1 MRPLKMSHKLWLAVP
16 VIVVALLAV
25 VGFAG
30 YRTANNQAQAQEQA
44 RSMAARVE
52 AAMLWAGLTET
63 NAARTQA
70 LVVSADPAVGA
81 EFKEVIAATSARIS
95 ELQKSLEAMA
105 QSEADKA
112 QMAKIASARKRMI
125 ELRVQAMK
133 LKDAGEAE
141 QASQLVQQSYKPSVV
156 AYLQT
161 LRDFVELQKQQSE
174 ASQAHM
180 ATASQATVQMA
191 SVAVVVLLVC
201 IVVGAYVLIADI
213 QRALAQARTLAD
225 SIAAGDLS
233 QQQNVVR
240 GDEFGE
246 LLRALYA
253 MSASLAR
260 IVQQVRHSTD
270 SIAVA
275 SSEIASGNHDLSIRT
290 EQTSSNL
297 QQTATAM
304 EQFTSTLQQ
313 SAGSASQAS
322 SLAVGASQV
331 ARRGGEV
338 VAQVVHTMQDI
349 HHSSQKIADIIGVID
364 GIAFQ
369 TNILALNA
377 AVEAARAGEQGR
389 GFAVV
394 AGEVRSLA
402 GRSADAAKEIKRLIG
417 ASVERVDSGARLVES
432 AGSTMDE
439 VVQSVQRVADMIGEI
454 TAASQ
459 EQSAGVAQVNQSV
472 GQLDQMTQ
480 QNAALV
486 EQSAAAAQSLRA
498 QAEQLAQAVAVFKL
512 AGGVAAPAVQPV
524 SRAAPRPAP
533 RPVAPPRAAAAKVKA
548 STHAPRVAASPTAA
562 QHLRKPLP
570 SLAWLQHLHRC
581 HVRAAAPMRGS
592 GKVFK
597 LARGDRFQQS
607 ARSLR
612 RRPGEFAP
620 RQRRCAR
627 AGPWHQTPGRTVRSR
642 HWSPGAA
649 R

>member
-1 MRPLKMSHKLWLAVP
+1 MRPLKMSHKLWVAVL

-30 YRTANNQAQAQEQA
+30 YRTADHQAQV

-180 ATASQATVQMA
+180 ATARQATVQMA

-512 AGGVAAPAVQPV
+512 AGGWQRLLLRQFAV
-524 SRAAPRPAP
+524 R
-533 RPVAPPRAAAAKVKA
+533 
-548 STHAPRVAASPTAA
+548 
-562 QHLRKPLP
+562 HLGPLP
-570 SLAWLQHLHRC
+570 GLW
-581 HVRAAAPMRGS
+581 
-592 GKVFK
+592 
-597 LARGDRFQQS
+597 
-607 ARSLR
+607 R
-612 RRPGEFAP
+612 RRVLLP
-620 RQRRCAR
+620 R
-627 AGPWHQTPGRTVRSR
+627 
-642 HWSPGAA
+642 
-649 R
+649 

>member
-1 MRPLKMSHKLWLAVP
+1 MRPLKMSHKLWLAVL

-30 YRTANNQAQAQEQA
+30 YRTAHNQAQAQEQA

-161 LRDFVELQKQQSE
+161 LRDFVELQKQRSE

-180 ATASQATVQMA
+180 ATVSQATVQMA

-498 QAEQLAQAVAVFKL
+498 QAEQLGPGGGGIQAGWGDGSACCA
-512 AGGVAAPAVQPV
+512 AGFPCGA
-524 SRAAPRPAP
+524 
-533 RPVAPPRAAAAKVKA
+533 
-548 STHAPRVAASPTAA
+548 
-562 QHLRKPLP
+562 
-570 SLAWLQHLHRC
+570 
-581 HVRAAAPMRGS
+581 
-592 GKVFK
+592 
-597 LARGDRFQQS
+597 S
-607 ARSLR
+607 ARSPACGAAACCCCQGEGQRPRSPR
-612 RRPGEFAP
+612 RRFTHGCPSTCASRYQATPGCGTCTGATCGQ
-620 RQRRCAR
+620 QRR
-627 AGPWHQTPGRTVRSR
+627 
-642 HWSPGAA
+642 
-649 R
+649 

>member
-1 MRPLKMSHKLWLAVP
+1 MRPLKMSHKLWLAVL

-30 YRTANNQAQAQEQA
+30 YRTADHQAQAQAQV

-174 ASQAHM
+174 ASQAYM

-275 SSEIASGNHDLSIRT
+275 SSEIASGNQDLSQRT

-313 SAGSASQAS
+313 TAGSASQAS

-512 AGGVAAPAVQPV
+512 AGGMAAPAVQPV

-533 RPVAPPRAAAAKVKA
+533 RPVAPPRAAATKVKT

-562 QHLRKPLP
+562 PAPAQAATKPRL
-570 SLAWLQHLHRC
+570 
-581 HVRAAAPMRGS
+581 AAAP
-592 GKVFK
+592 
-597 LARGDRFQQS
+597 
-607 ARSLR
+607 
-612 RRPGEFAP
+612 AP
-620 RQRRCAR
+620 VPR
-627 AGPWHQTPGRTVRSR
+627 AGSSADEGEWESF
-642 HWSPGAA
+642 
-649 R
+649 

>member
-1 MRPLKMSHKLWLAVP
+1 MRPLKMSHKLWLAVL

-30 YRTANNQAQAQEQA
+30 YRTAHHQAQAQAQV

-402 GRSADAAKEIKRLIG
+402 GCSADAAKEIKRLIG

-486 EQSAAAAQSLRA
+486 EQSAAAAQSLSA

-512 AGGVAAPAVQPV
+512 AGGMAAPAVQPV

-533 RPVAPPRAAAAKVKA
+533 RPVAPPRAAATKVKA
-548 STHAPRVAASPTAA
+548 SAHAPRVAASPTAA
-562 QHLRKPLP
+562 PAPAQAATKPRLD
-570 SLAWLQHLHRC
+570 
-581 HVRAAAPMRGS
+581 AAP
-592 GKVFK
+592 
-597 LARGDRFQQS
+597 
-607 ARSLR
+607 
-612 RRPGEFAP
+612 AP
-620 RQRRCAR
+620 VPR
-627 AGPWHQTPGRTVRSR
+627 AGSSADEGEWESF
-642 HWSPGAA
+642 
-649 R
+649 

>member
-1 MRPLKMSHKLWLAVP
+1 MRPLKMSHKLWLAVL

-30 YRTANNQAQAQEQA
+30 YRTADHQAQAQAQV

-105 QSEADKA
+105 QSEAEKA

-512 AGGVAAPAVQPV
+512 AGGVAAPAAQPV

-533 RPVAPPRAAAAKVKA
+533 RPVAPTRAAAAKVKA
-548 STHAPRVAASPTAA
+548 SAHAPRVAASPTAA
-562 QHLRKPLP
+562 PAPAQAATKPRL
-570 SLAWLQHLHRC
+570 
-581 HVRAAAPMRGS
+581 AAAP
-592 GKVFK
+592 
-597 LARGDRFQQS
+597 
-607 ARSLR
+607 
-612 RRPGEFAP
+612 AP
-620 RQRRCAR
+620 VPR
-627 AGPWHQTPGRTVRSR
+627 AGSSADEGEWESF
-642 HWSPGAA
+642 
-649 R
+649 

>member
-1 MRPLKMSHKLWLAVP
+1 MRPLKMSHKLWLAVL

-30 YRTANNQAQAQEQA
+30 YRTAHNQAQAQEQA

-180 ATASQATVQMA
+180 ATARQATVQMA

-533 RPVAPPRAAAAKVKA
+533 RPVAPPRAAATKVKA
-548 STHAPRVAASPTAA
+548 SAYAPRVAASPTAA
-562 QHLRKPLP
+562 PAPAQAATKPRL
-570 SLAWLQHLHRC
+570 
-581 HVRAAAPMRGS
+581 AAAP
-592 GKVFK
+592 
-597 LARGDRFQQS
+597 
-607 ARSLR
+607 
-612 RRPGEFAP
+612 AP
-620 RQRRCAR
+620 VPR
-627 AGPWHQTPGRTVRSR
+627 AGSSADEGEWESF
-642 HWSPGAA
+642 
-649 R
+649 

>member
-1 MRPLKMSHKLWLAVP
+1 MRPLKMSHKLWLAVL

-30 YRTANNQAQAQEQA
+30 YRTADHQAQV

-512 AGGVAAPAVQPV
+512 AGRVAAPAVQPV

-562 QHLRKPLP
+562 PAPAQAATKPRL
-570 SLAWLQHLHRC
+570 
-581 HVRAAAPMRGS
+581 AAAP
-592 GKVFK
+592 
-597 LARGDRFQQS
+597 
-607 ARSLR
+607 
-612 RRPGEFAP
+612 AP
-620 RQRRCAR
+620 VPR
-627 AGPWHQTPGRTVRSR
+627 AGSSADEGEWESF
-642 HWSPGAA
+642 
-649 R
+649 

>member
-1 MRPLKMSHKLWLAVP
+1 MRPLKMSHKLWLAVL

-30 YRTANNQAQAQEQA
+30 YRTADHQAQAQAQV

-180 ATASQATVQMA
+180 ATARQATVQMA

-512 AGGVAAPAVQPV
+512 AGGMAAPAVQPV

-533 RPVAPPRAAAAKVKA
+533 RPVAPPRAAAATKVKA
-548 STHAPRVAASPTAA
+548 SAHAPRVAASPTAA
-562 QHLRKPLP
+562 PAPAQAATKPRL
-570 SLAWLQHLHRC
+570 
-581 HVRAAAPMRGS
+581 AAAP
-592 GKVFK
+592 
-597 LARGDRFQQS
+597 
-607 ARSLR
+607 
-612 RRPGEFAP
+612 AP
-620 RQRRCAR
+620 VPR
-627 AGPWHQTPGRTVRSR
+627 AGSSADEGEWESF
-642 HWSPGAA
+642 
-649 R
+649 

>member
-1 MRPLKMSHKLWLAVP
+1 MRPLKMSHKLWLAVL

-30 YRTANNQAQAQEQA
+30 YRTADHQARAQAQV

-180 ATASQATVQMA
+180 ATARQATVQMA

-512 AGGVAAPAVQPV
+512 AGGVAAPAAQPV

-548 STHAPRVAASPTAA
+548 SAHAPRVAASPTAA
-562 QHLRKPLP
+562 PAPAQAATKPRL
-570 SLAWLQHLHRC
+570 
-581 HVRAAAPMRGS
+581 AAAP
-592 GKVFK
+592 
-597 LARGDRFQQS
+597 
-607 ARSLR
+607 
-612 RRPGEFAP
+612 AP
-620 RQRRCAR
+620 VPR
-627 AGPWHQTPGRTVRSR
+627 AGSSADEGEWESF
-642 HWSPGAA
+642 
-649 R
+649 

>member
-1 MRPLKMSHKLWLAVP
+1 MRPLKMSHKLWLAVL

-30 YRTANNQAQAQEQA
+30 YRTADHQAQAQAQA

-512 AGGVAAPAVQPV
+512 AGGMAAPAVQPV

-533 RPVAPPRAAAAKVKA
+533 RPVAPPRAAATKVKA
-548 STHAPRVAASPTAA
+548 SAHAPRVAASPTAA
-562 QHLRKPLP
+562 PAPAQAATKPRL
-570 SLAWLQHLHRC
+570 
-581 HVRAAAPMRGS
+581 AAAP
-592 GKVFK
+592 
-597 LARGDRFQQS
+597 
-607 ARSLR
+607 
-612 RRPGEFAP
+612 AP
-620 RQRRCAR
+620 VPR
-627 AGPWHQTPGRTVRSR
+627 AGSSADEGEWESF
-642 HWSPGAA
+642 
-649 R
+649 

>member
-1 MRPLKMSHKLWLAVP
+1 MRPLKMSHKLWLAVL

-161 LRDFVELQKQQSE
+161 LRDFVELQKQQAE

-180 ATASQATVQMA
+180 ATARQATVQMA

-432 AGSTMDE
+432 AGT
-439 VVQSVQRVADMIGEI
+439 VVDGSLDKRWQRAV
-454 TAASQ
+454 
-459 EQSAGVAQVNQSV
+459 
-472 GQLDQMTQ
+472 
-480 QNAALV
+480 AALGLD
-486 EQSAAAAQSLRA
+486 SAWQD
-498 QAEQLAQAVAVFKL
+498 
-512 AGGVAAPAVQPV
+512 GGDAD
-524 SRAAPRPAP
+524 
-533 RPVAPPRAAAAKVKA
+533 
-548 STHAPRVAASPTAA
+548 
-562 QHLRKPLP
+562 
-570 SLAWLQHLHRC
+570 
-581 HVRAAAPMRGS
+581 
-592 GKVFK
+592 
-597 LARGDRFQQS
+597 DR
-607 ARSLR
+607 
-612 RRPGEFAP
+612 
-620 RQRRCAR
+620 
-627 AGPWHQTPGRTVRSR
+627 
-642 HWSPGAA
+642 
-649 R
+649 

>member
-1 MRPLKMSHKLWLAVP
+1 MRPLKMSHKLWLAVL

-30 YRTANNQAQAQEQA
+30 YRTADHQAQAQAQA

-180 ATASQATVQMA
+180 ATARQATVQMA

-498 QAEQLAQAVAVFKL
+498 QAEQLAQAGAVFKL
-512 AGGVAAPAVQPV
+512 AGGWQRLLRSQFPV
-524 SRAAPRPAP
+524 R
-533 RPVAPPRAAAAKVKA
+533 
-548 STHAPRVAASPTAA
+548 
-562 QHLRKPLP
+562 HLGPLP
-570 SLAWLQHLHRC
+570 GLW
-581 HVRAAAPMRGS
+581 
-592 GKVFK
+592 
-597 LARGDRFQQS
+597 
-607 ARSLR
+607 R
-612 RRPGEFAP
+612 RRVLLLP
-620 RQRRCAR
+620 R
-627 AGPWHQTPGRTVRSR
+627 
-642 HWSPGAA
+642 
-649 R
+649 

>member
-1 MRPLKMSHKLWLAVP
+1 MRPLKMSHKLWLAVL

-30 YRTANNQAQAQEQA
+30 YRTANNQAQGQEQA

-180 ATASQATVQMA
+180 ATARQATVQMA

-213 QRALAQARTLAD
+213 QRALAQARSLAD

-313 SAGSASQAS
+313 TAGSASQAS
-322 SLAVGASQV
+322 GLAAGASQV

-512 AGGVAAPAVQPV
+512 AGGVVAPAVQPV

-548 STHAPRVAASPTAA
+548 SAHAPRVAASPTAA
-562 QHLRKPLP
+562 PAPAQAATKPRL
-570 SLAWLQHLHRC
+570 
-581 HVRAAAPMRGS
+581 AAAP
-592 GKVFK
+592 
-597 LARGDRFQQS
+597 
-607 ARSLR
+607 
-612 RRPGEFAP
+612 AP
-620 RQRRCAR
+620 VPR
-627 AGPWHQTPGRTVRSR
+627 AGSSADEGEWESF
-642 HWSPGAA
+642 
-649 R
+649 